1 MKLARR
7 IVAKLGFRERAETG
21 AAVVLVAASMTI
33 LLGFAAFSID
43 FGWLYLNGIRIQHG
57 ADAAAL
63 AGVVYEPGDQAQAYS
78 TADAIA
84 ADNGY
89 VDGLGGTT
97 VTAIDFADDPSAVEN
112 QFQLRVTVTD
122 TVDTFF
128 MRVFGFDAITM
139 SRSAVAEYV
148 LPLPMGSNLPY
159 FGEDPSIPGRDPHFW
174 ANIHGYYTGR
184 KLGDRY
190 ASQCLHNG
198 FGSSCTENPDARA
211 TTYSGGVPVTGGYL
225 YGVEVPEGASN
236 LRVDVFDGP
245 FYYGGG
251 DNFLAGDNE
260 QGAAV
265 GPSTWFVLY
274 APDPTPLNTTDNTVL
289 CSVKY
294 DPAETFADFDGDGN
308 VGYWDGGALKW
319 VADPDDDQNGDG
331 VFNWDDIELGLP
343 GGSAS
348 LWDRMCGT
356 VFNAGAGVY
365 PLRVVVDDP
374 GGVDARGLNRY
385 SLRTSADGGTA
396 RVYGL
401 GDMSVYVNF
410 SGNTSTFNL
419 AEVQP
424 VHAGKQL
431 VIELWDP
438 DSGSSGIQIKKPDG
452 ISPPCSWSNQSGSRS
467 ETLASCNITDYG
479 PNEFDDDHL
488 QIRVDIPDT
497 YTCSSDC
504 WWTIDVTYDDPIGA
518 RDTTT
523 WSAHIDGNPVAL
535 VQ

>member
-7 IVAKLGFRERAETG
+7 IVAKLGFSERAEAG
-21 AAVVLVAASMTI
+21 AAVVLVAASMI
-33 LLGFAAFSID
+33 VLLGFAAFSVD

-63 AGVVYEPGDQAQAYS
+63 AGVVYEPGDQAQAYD

-84 ADNGY
+84 GDNGY
-89 VDGLGGTT
+89 VDGVGGTT
-97 VTAIDFADDPSAVEN
+97 VTPVDYADDATAVDN

-128 MRVFGFDAITM
+128 MRVFGFDSITM
-139 SRSAVAEYV
+139 SRTAVAEYV

-190 ASQCLHNG
+190 ASQCLHETSGRN
-198 FGSSCTENPDARA
+198 CPANPDAR
-211 TTYSGGVPVTGGYL
+211 TTSYSSGVPASGGYL
-225 YGVEVPEGASN
+225 YGVEVPDGASN
-236 LRVDVFDGP
+236 LSVDVFDGP

-251 DNFLAGDNE
+251 DNFLVGDNE
-260 QGAAV
+260 QGGAV
-265 GPSTWFVLY
+265 GPTTWFILY

-294 DPAETFADFDGDGN
+294 DPADTYADFNGNGN
-308 VGYWDGGALKW
+308 VGYWDGASSKW
-319 VADPDDDQNGDG
+319 IADPGDDKNGDG
-331 VFNWDDIELGLP
+331 QFNWDDVELGIP
-343 GGSAS
+343 GGVAS

-365 PLRVVVDDP
+365 PLRVVVADP
-374 GGVDARGLNRY
+374 GNVDARGLNRY
-385 SLRTSADGGTA
+385 SLRTSADGGSP

-419 AEVQP
+419 AEVKP

-438 DSGSSGIQIKKPDG
+438 DSGNTGTEIFKPDG
-452 ISPPCSWSNQSGSRS
+452 TSPACTWSNLGGTAGA
-467 ETLASCNITDYG
+467 TLTSCNITYG
-479 PNEFDDDHL
+479 PDDFNDDHL
-488 QIRVDIPDT
+488 EIRVDIPDD

-504 WWTIDVTYDDPIGA
+504 WWTIKVTYPGGA

-523 WSAHIDGNPVAL
+523 WSAHIEGNPVSL
-535 VQ
+535 VE